1 MQITILKSK
10 IHNASVTHCNLNY
23 EGSITI
29 DLQLMKKV
37 GIIPYEKVLV
47 SNISRGTRWET
58 YAITGKPGSGIIRLN
73 GAAARLGKVGD
84 KITIMAF
91 AVLPQQQAKRLKQK
105 IIVLGGKNKIR
116 KAL

>member
-10 IHNASVTHCNLNY
+10 IHTATVSHCNLNY

-29 DLQLMKKV
+29 DSQLMKKV

-84 KITIMAF
+84 KVTIMAF
-91 AVLPQQQAKRLKQK
+91 TELLQRQAKRFKPK
-105 IIVLGGKNKIR
+105 IIVLGGRNRIR
-116 KAL
+116 KSI